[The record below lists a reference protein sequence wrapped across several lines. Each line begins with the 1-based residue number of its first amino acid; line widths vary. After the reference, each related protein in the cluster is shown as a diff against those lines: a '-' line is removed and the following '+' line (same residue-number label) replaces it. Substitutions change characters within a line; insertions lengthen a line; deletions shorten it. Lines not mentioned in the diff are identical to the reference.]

1 MLPDLGFYD
10 LALFFV
16 LSAFLWVG
24 IPLGLFMLV
33 RRLFRANERRTA
45 APAELEELRSQ
56 LETLQ
61 GQVADLANENAR
73 LRDARRPDR
82 NPGENR
88 ASPESSR

>member
-16 LSAFLWVG
+16 LSALLWVG

-33 RRLFRANERRTA
+33 RRMLRANERRAT
-45 APAELEELRSQ
+45 APAELQELRSQ
-56 LETLQ
+56 LEALQ

-73 LRDARRPDR
+73 LRDARRLDR
-82 NPGENR
+82 NPGEDDAR
-88 ASPESSR
+88 